1 MLFLTACAGEDG
13 GLNPRPVEKTRV
25 TGTLE
30 KGPFT
35 AGSQVTLYELDA
47 NLAQTGKSFRTT
59 TTGDLGHFTFDSPI
73 NLASQ
78 YVELEISGYFYNET
92 TGELSDS
99 QVTLRALADLSA
111 RNEVNVNL
119 LTHLEYTRVKTL
131 IREGA
136 SFAKAKAQAD
146 REMLRVFAITDAI
159 STPEDISLT
168 DGTDEAQ
175 ILLAVSSTMLQGRSE
190 AEFTELLA
198 KFSTE
203 FAASGTVTSTTLL
216 DEIHDSQSKLHPSEI
231 AERMETY
238 YADKGTELRID
249 DFSAFV
255 DFNGDGVINADDEE
269 FLDSEPNSPVHED
282 ELFQT
287 EENVKAAIAGCYMNI
302 VAFTSRQLYLEA
314 VRTNQVQANPQSLF
328 TPQSDEMQ
336 ELWER
341 GWNVIANANVILNVL
356 KDKSLSF
363 PVESYIAE
371 TEAIRAFTYYNMAQL
386 WGDLPLRDESTANDP
401 VALGSKPKEE
411 VLRHLLERVQASA
424 DNMSEDVE
432 YGLASHWMARM
443 LEAEIRLELKDYDA
457 AANALREV
465 TECGRFSFQPESDF
479 YNQQTPETIFA
490 LYVAYDDLGGF
501 NSSLQKGEFQPVY
514 RYATA
519 LLMYAEAMNR
529 LGRTAEAI
537 DALRRLGYEGE
548 AGDASA
554 TDHAIATM
562 WKSLIGPDYGYWA
575 LLKRLGL
582 AVELLGIETYQQL
595 FPIPLEEL
603 MLNPGMTQN
612 PGY

>member
-78 YVELEISGYFYNET
+78 YSELEISGYFYNET

-119 LTHLEYTRVKTL
+119 LTHLEYARVKTL

-203 FAASGTVTSTTLL
+203 FAASGTVTSTALL
-216 DEIHDSQSKLHPSEI
+216 DEIHDSRTH
-231 AERMETY
+231 
-238 YADKGTELRID
+238 G
-249 DFSAFV
+249 
-255 DFNGDGVINADDEE
+255 
-269 FLDSEPNSPVHED
+269 
-282 ELFQT
+282 
-287 EENVKAAIAGCYMNI
+287 NI
-302 VAFTSRQLYLEA
+302 LCR
-314 VRTNQVQANPQSLF
+314 
-328 TPQSDEMQ
+328 
-336 ELWER
+336 
-341 GWNVIANANVILNVL
+341 
-356 KDKSLSF
+356 
-363 PVESYIAE
+363 
-371 TEAIRAFTYYNMAQL
+371 
-386 WGDLPLRDESTANDP
+386 
-401 VALGSKPKEE
+401 
-411 VLRHLLERVQASA
+411 
-424 DNMSEDVE
+424 
-432 YGLASHWMARM
+432 
-443 LEAEIRLELKDYDA
+443 
-457 AANALREV
+457 
-465 TECGRFSFQPESDF
+465 
-479 YNQQTPETIFA
+479 
-490 LYVAYDDLGGF
+490 
-501 NSSLQKGEFQPVY
+501 
-514 RYATA
+514 
-519 LLMYAEAMNR
+519 
-529 LGRTAEAI
+529 
-537 DALRRLGYEGE
+537 
-548 AGDASA
+548 
-554 TDHAIATM
+554 
-562 WKSLIGPDYGYWA
+562 
-575 LLKRLGL
+575 
-582 AVELLGIETYQQL
+582 
-595 FPIPLEEL
+595 
-603 MLNPGMTQN
+603 
-612 PGY
+612 